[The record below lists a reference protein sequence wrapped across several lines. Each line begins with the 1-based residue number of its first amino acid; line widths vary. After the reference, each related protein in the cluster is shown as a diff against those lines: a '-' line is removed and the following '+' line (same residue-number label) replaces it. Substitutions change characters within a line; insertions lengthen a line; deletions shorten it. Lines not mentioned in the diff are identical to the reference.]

1 MEQIRENTT
10 AEEEGEQ
17 WSRGGNYGEED
28 ANGNDE
34 EMAAAAALTNSDNI
48 PFPPPIR
55 MHCLESFRANSS
67 SAIPSPM
74 VSLKMGEVS
83 PTAAQHCNT
92 TILIDEDDGD
102 EMKGEGPKEKV
113 AENGHKIAAKM
124 K

>member
-17 WSRGGNYGEED
+17 WTMGRGRNYGEED

-48 PFPPPIR
+48 PPPIR
-55 MHCLESFRANSS
+55 MHCLESFRANSP

-83 PTAAQHCNT
+83 PSAAQHCNT
-92 TILIDEDDGD
+92 TILIDEDDG
-102 EMKGEGPKEKV
+102 EEGEGEAPKEKV